1 MNISEEEIMTK
12 FGFGF
17 GIPFTEYIETY
28 RHLQVSLVCKT
39 KYIVNGTKHEGEMH
53 LNALNLMFA
62 PDLDMTPIRE
72 RDDTL
77 KHENKSTIHTSKS
90 KSITSESHWKPEQQP

>member
-1 MNISEEEIMTK
+1 MTEEELK
-12 FGFGF
+12 EVFKLR
-17 GIPFTEYIETY
+17 IPFTEYIETY

-62 PDLDMTPIRE
+62 PELDMTPVHKHIE
-72 RDDTL
+72 NSETDTP
-77 KHENKSTIHTSKS
+77 KHEKKSATHTSRNNT
-90 KSITSESHWKPEQQP
+90 TSESHWKP

>member
-1 MNISEEEIMTK
+1 MNISEEEIMDK

-39 KYIVNGTKHEGEMH
+39 KYIVNGTKHEGEMNF
-53 LNALNLMFA
+53 NALNLMFA
-62 PDLDMTPIRE
+62 PELDMTPVRKPDKSDSNSE
-72 RDDTL
+72 ADTH
-77 KHENKSTIHTSKS
+77 KHEKKSTVHT
-90 KSITSESHWKPEQQP
+90 P